1 MGLDGLGEVRD
12 KGWCR
17 KAAGICRDRSEDSWF
32 DVDSD
37 KELTVVR
44 RVVAECNCG
53 RMESRLQVE
62 RLGECGGSLLGYVS
76 KYVDQDNRW

>member
-1 MGLDGLGEVRD
+1 MRIEV
-12 KGWCR
+12 G
-17 KAAGICRDRSEDSWF
+17 
-32 DVDSD
+32 SD
-37 KELTVVR
+37 KELAEVR
-44 RVVAECNCG
+44 RVAECNCG